1 MRARSVC
8 DILRARVDIDL
19 TGTPKFSQNRTCI
32 NMVDFPSNW
41 VSAIKLHNIK
51 IFGGNENHEW
61 MLKEKTDALA
71 DLQFVLRCVHLGKS

>member
-1 MRARSVC
+1 
-8 DILRARVDIDL
+8 
-19 TGTPKFSQNRTCI
+19 
-32 NMVDFPSNW
+32 MVDFPSNW
-41 VSAIKLHNIK
+41 ASAIKLHNIK